1 MDGLMHKLGQINA
14 EGDRMKRYIPAL
26 RYEWLTGLYDLLI
39 GLTMPE
45 RRFKRALIA
54 QAGIRAGHRVL
65 DFGIG
70 TATLSLM
77 AKKHAPQAHI
87 AGIDIDPR
95 VLAIARRKVAAAGVP
110 IDLHS
115 YDGTTLPYPDHHFDR
130 VISSLVF
137 HHLTPQ
143 QKNLAL
149 REIRRVLKPG
159 GELHIADWGKA
170 QSVAMRLLFVLVQLL
185 DGFAT
190 TADNVAGLLPGYLR
204 RAGFI
209 AIQETRTFATI
220 FGTLSLYQGRT
231 SSTEAA
237 RDRTPPKNRVTP

>member
-1 MDGLMHKLGQINA
+1 MDGSMHKLGRIDT
-14 EGDRMKRYIPAL
+14 EGARTKRYIPAL
-26 RYEWLTGLYDLLI
+26 RYEWLTGLYDRVV
-39 GLTMPE
+39 GLTLPE
-45 RRFKRALIA
+45 QRFKRALIA
-54 QAGIRAGHRVL
+54 QAGIRAGHHVL
-65 DFGIG
+65 DFGSG

-77 AKKHAPQAHI
+77 AKMQVPQAHI

-110 IDLHS
+110 IDLDS
-115 YDGTTLPYPDHHFDR
+115 YDGASLSYPDHHFDR

-143 QKNLAL
+143 QKDRAL

-170 QSVAMRLLFVLVQLL
+170 RGVAMRLLFVLVQLL

-190 TADNVAGLLPGYLR
+190 TADNVAGLLPGYLG

-220 FGTLSLYQGRT
+220 FGTLSLYQGHT
-231 SSTEAA
+231 SSDH
-237 RDRTPPKNRVTP
+237 RHS